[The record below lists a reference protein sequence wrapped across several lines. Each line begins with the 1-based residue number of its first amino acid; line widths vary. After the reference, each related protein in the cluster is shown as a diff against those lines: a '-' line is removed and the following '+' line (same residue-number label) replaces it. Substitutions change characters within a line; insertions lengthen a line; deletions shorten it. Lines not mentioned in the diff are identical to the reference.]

1 MRADRATFL
10 IILRRRL
17 RAPLAREHAVC
28 QLPKSE
34 SSSSNDAMPA
44 IVTATQSGR
53 SICGKPLG
61 RHARHACHCPCGPHR
76 VAAHNSVVNALAH
89 TLGKAGGS
97 VQTERFIPEL
107 YMKRA
112 NGTWQEAVMDIAV
125 SWPLAPTLRLLDIT
139 LRSSHYRGAASGAG
153 AAARHAHAAKPRRY
167 GSSAKALAI
176 EVGGRMMPEA
186 IETLRRLAVE
196 SQTGRRWQ
204 ARSAPRLHA
213 HGLRRLLEWEAL
225 RGLAQAT
232 LAACGVQLQQHG
244 RQGRLPGRAETQQRQ
259 PRLPETS
266 ANASQAAPAI

>member
-1 MRADRATFL
+1 M
-10 IILRRRL
+10 
-17 RAPLAREHAVC
+17 
-28 QLPKSE
+28 
-34 SSSSNDAMPA
+34 
-44 IVTATQSGR
+44 
-53 SICGKPLG
+53 
-61 RHARHACHCPCGPHR
+61 
-76 VAAHNSVVNALAH
+76 VNALAH
-89 TLGKAGGS
+89 TLGQAGGS

-153 AAARHAHAAKPRRY
+153 AAARHAHAAKHRRY
-167 GSSAKALAI
+167 GSSAQAVAI
-176 EVGGRMMPEA
+176 EVGGRMLPEA

-213 HGLRRLLEWEAL
+213 HGLRRFLEWEAL

-266 ANASQAAPAI
+266 ANASQPAPAL